1 MKKILLVLCVLI
13 CLILGCDKKDTPSVQ
28 TDCWKF
34 SVPDSKDYMPSVIC
48 GETETEIMERAMR
61 LEELIGLPVVVEKIA
76 DWDKN
81 EGEPLDM
88 AEQTRINNQLL
99 GLWEELDHGSTQCQY
114 RGFRS
119 DFQYISYLLFLG
131 SGDRLLNSGDGKPYH
146 FEKGPECSK
155 GTVYTLVLN
164 DKIKNFIC
172 KYDGL
177 VYIWWQENSNPDI
190 YVGNAKYAY
199 RRAR

>member
-28 TDCWKF
+28 TDCLKF

-99 GLWEELDHGSTQCQY
+99 GLWEELDHGSTQCEY
-114 RGFRS
+114 CGFRS
-119 DFQYISYLLFLG
+119 DFKYIGYGVFLG
-131 SGDRLLNSGDGKPYH
+131 NKMPYTYDGKPYH

-164 DKIKNFIC
+164 NDVKQLIC

-177 VYIWWQENSNPDI
+177 LYMWNVGTNPERW
-190 YVGNAKYAY
+190 VGDPKYAY

>member
-1 MKKILLVLCVLI
+1 MFVMRKLIFLLSALLLCA
-13 CLILGCDKKDTPSVQ
+13 GC
-28 TDCWKF
+28 
-34 SVPDSKDYMPSVIC
+34 
-48 GETETEIMERAMR
+48 
-61 LEELIGLPVVVEKIA
+61 
-76 DWDKN
+76 DKN

-155 GTVYTLVLN
+155 GTVYTLVV
-164 DKIKNFIC
+164 DSEKIVLVC
-172 KYDGL
+172 KYKGL
-177 VYIWWQENSNPDI
+177 LYMWWKENSDPDK
-190 YVGNAKYAY
+190 YVGNPDYAY
-199 RRAR
+199 ERN

>member
-131 SGDRLLNSGDGKPYH
+131 SGDRLLNSCDGKPYH
-146 FEKGPECSK
+146 FEK
-155 GTVYTLVLN
+155 
-164 DKIKNFIC
+164 
-172 KYDGL
+172 
-177 VYIWWQENSNPDI
+177 
-190 YVGNAKYAY
+190 
-199 RRAR
+199 

>member
-99 GLWEELDHGSTQCQY
+99 GLWQEVDHPSSRCDY
-114 RGFRS
+114 IGFRS
-119 DFQYISYLLFLG
+119 DFKFVNYRLFLG
-131 SGDRLLNSGDGKPYH
+131 SGDKLMYDYDGKPYH

-155 GTVYTLVLN
+155 GTVYTLVLDN
-164 DKIKNFIC
+164 RLKEFIC
-172 KYDGL
+172 KYNGL
-177 VYIWWQENSNPDI
+177 LYMWWQENSDPDK
-190 YVGNAKYAY
+190 YVGNPDYAY
-199 RRAR
+199 ERN

>member
-34 SVPDSKDYMPSVIC
+34 SVPDCKDYMPSVIC

-99 GLWEELDHGSTQCQY
+99 GLWQEVDHPSSQCKY
-114 RGFRS
+114 ISFRS
-119 DFQYISYLLFLG
+119 DFKYVRYHVFLG
-131 SGDRLLNSGDGKPYH
+131 SGDEMRLSHDGETYH

-155 GTVYTLVLN
+155 GTVYILVFGKEKASL
-164 DKIKNFIC
+164 IC
-172 KYDGL
+172 KYKGL
-177 VYIWWQENSNPDI
+177 I
-190 YVGNAKYAY
+190 YEGSVGTHPETWVGDPKYAY
-199 RRAR
+199 ERN

>member
-13 CLILGCDKKDTPSVQ
+13 CLILGCDKKDTPLVQ

-88 AEQTRINNQLL
+88 AEQTRINNQFL
-99 GLWEELDHGSTQCQY
+99 GLWQEVDHPSSRCDY
-114 RGFRS
+114 IGFRS
-119 DFQYISYLLFLG
+119 DFKFVNYRLFLG
-131 SGDRLLNSGDGKPYH
+131 SGDKLMYDYDGKPYH

-155 GTVYTLVLN
+155 GTVYTLVLDN
-164 DKIKNFIC
+164 RLKEFIC
-172 KYDGL
+172 KYNGL
-177 VYIWWQENSNPDI
+177 LYMWWQENSDPDK
-190 YVGNAKYAY
+190 YVGNPDYAY
-199 RRAR
+199 ERN

>member
-1 MKKILLVLCVLI
+1 
-13 CLILGCDKKDTPSVQ
+13 
-28 TDCWKF
+28 
-34 SVPDSKDYMPSVIC
+34 MPSVIC

-99 GLWEELDHGSTQCQY
+99 GLWQEVDHPRHQCKY
-114 RGFRS
+114 RGFHS
-119 DFQYISYLLFLG
+119 NFKYTSFLLMLY
-131 SGDRLLNSGDGKPYH
+131 SRDKLPDDYDGKPYH

-155 GTVYTLVLN
+155 GTVYTLVLDN
-164 DKIKNFIC
+164 RLKGWIC
-172 KYDGL
+172 KYNGL
-177 VYIWWQENSNPDI
+177 LYIWWQENSDPDK
-190 YVGNAKYAY
+190 YVGNPDYAY
-199 RRAR
+199 ERN

>member
-1 MKKILLVLCVLI
+1 
-13 CLILGCDKKDTPSVQ
+13 
-28 TDCWKF
+28 
-34 SVPDSKDYMPSVIC
+34 MPSVIC

-155 GTVYTLVLN
+155 GTVYTLVV
-164 DKIKNFIC
+164 DGKKISLVC
-172 KYDGL
+172 KYKGL
-177 VYIWWQENSNPDI
+177 LYSWNVGTNPETW
-190 YVGNAKYAY
+190 VGDPKYAY
-199 RRAR
+199 ERN

>member
-1 MKKILLVLCVLI
+1 
-13 CLILGCDKKDTPSVQ
+13 
-28 TDCWKF
+28 
-34 SVPDSKDYMPSVIC
+34 
-48 GETETEIMERAMR
+48 MERAMR

-146 FEKGPECSK
+146 FE
-155 GTVYTLVLN
+155 N
-164 DKIKNFIC
+164 
-172 KYDGL
+172 
-177 VYIWWQENSNPDI
+177 Q
-190 YVGNAKYAY
+190 GNA
-199 RRAR
+199 

>member
-88 AEQTRINNQLL
+88 AEQTRINNQFL
-99 GLWEELDHGSTQCQY
+99 GLWQEVDHPSSRCDY
-114 RGFRS
+114 IGFRS
-119 DFQYISYLLFLG
+119 DFKFVNYRLFLG
-131 SGDRLLNSGDGKPYH
+131 SGDKLMYDYDGKPYH

-155 GTVYTLVLN
+155 GTVYTLVLDN
-164 DKIKNFIC
+164 RLKEFIC
-172 KYDGL
+172 KYNGL
-177 VYIWWQENSNPDI
+177 LYMWWQENSDPDK
-190 YVGNAKYAY
+190 YVGNPDYAY
-199 RRAR
+199 ERN

>member
-76 DWDKN
+76 DWDTKAAAPKS
-81 EGEPLDM
+81 GCPHQQS
-88 AEQTRINNQLL
+88 AS
-99 GLWEELDHGSTQCQY
+99 WAVA
-114 RGFRS
+114 RS
-119 DFQYISYLLFLG
+119 RPPII
-131 SGDRLLNSGDGKPYH
+131 
-146 FEKGPECSK
+146 
-155 GTVYTLVLN
+155 TV
-164 DKIKNFIC
+164 
-172 KYDGL
+172 
-177 VYIWWQENSNPDI
+177 
-190 YVGNAKYAY
+190 
-199 RRAR
+199 